1 MLENET
7 ETDACLRICLA
18 SNWTRARTLKPLAST
33 EAAYIEGATARN
45 IILLLKIASKN

>member
-7 ETDACLRICLA
+7 ETDACLRVCLM
-18 SNWTRARTLKPLAST
+18 SNWTRSPTEEPVSST

-45 IILLLKIASKN
+45 IIILYKN